1 MCILV
6 NSFIFIDLY
15 LTIKNP
21 FFPRSK
27 RCRWYATTTF
37 LFCLVFTFILIESIS
52 ELGTGTTLY
61 GESQKEVNTVFKY
74 FTVILVLITF
84 VAFIL
89 VLNRLVKKGTSADL
103 RKKVCRRHVVNF
115 LLFLSIILRVFFM
128 QWGISEQIYN

>member
-1 MCILV
+1 MCIIV
-6 NSFIFIDLY
+6 NSCIFIDLY

-27 RCRWYATTTF
+27 RCRWYATTTIVV
-37 LFCLVFTFILIESIS
+37 CLVFTTILIESIS
-52 ELGTGTTLY
+52 ELGTGMTLY
-61 GESQKEVNTVFKY
+61 DKSQEGVINLFRC

-89 VLNRLVKKGTSADL
+89 VLNRLVKKGTSSDL

-115 LLFLSIILRVFFM
+115 LLFLSIILRVFFL
-128 QWGISEQIYN
+128 QWGISEYIY